1 MPIYSY
7 RCTKCGKH
15 FDLSQSFADDPV
27 KDCPYCGAKGS
38 VKKTY
43 SDSDVAVIY
52 HGSGYYCTPIILIQD
67 AAATHVPT
75 RTEE

>member
-15 FDLSQSFADDPV
+15 FDLSQSFSDDPV
-27 KDCPYCGAKGS
+27 KDCPYCGQKGS

-43 SDSDVAVIY
+43 SDSEVAVIY
-52 HGSGYYCTPIILIQD
+52 HGTAITAPIILIQD